1 MHSLTDE
8 ILALKAK
15 RGALIIAHNYQRPE
29 IQDLAD
35 VVADSLRM
43 ARRATESDAPVIVV
57 CGVHFMA
64 ETAAIANT
72 TKSVLNPDPGAGVA
86 LAATVQ
92 AADVRSWRTEH
103 ADALV

>member
-43 ARRATESDAPVIVV
+43 ARRATESGAPVSVV
-57 CGVHFMA
+57 CGGHFMA
-64 ETAAIANT
+64 ETTAIT
-72 TKSVLNPDPGAGVA
+72 DPEKRVLIPYPGAGVS
-86 LAATVQ
+86 LAQTIKAY
-92 AADVRSWRTEH
+92 DNRSECAVH
-103 ADALV
+103 S